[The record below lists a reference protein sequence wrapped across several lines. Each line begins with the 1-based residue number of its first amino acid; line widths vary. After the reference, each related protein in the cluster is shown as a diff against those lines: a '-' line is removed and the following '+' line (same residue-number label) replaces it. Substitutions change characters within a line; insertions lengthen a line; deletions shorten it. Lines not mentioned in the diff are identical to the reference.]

1 MARLTLLIADDD
13 PVVRSMLG
21 MRLEQSFD
29 VLAAVN
35 DAEEAVQAAGL
46 RPDAAIIDVNMPGGG
61 ERAIRGICEASPETA
76 IVVLSIDEEESL
88 VRRLLQAGAMTFCRK
103 GVGMLELTDLIERS
117 VDAIRLQNGSAAVL
131 ATQG

>member
-1 MARLTLLIADDD
+1 MTLLIADDD

-21 MRLEQSFD
+21 MRLEQSFE

-46 RPDAAIIDVNMPGGG
+46 QPDAAIVDVNMPGGG
-61 ERAIRGICEASPETA
+61 ERAIRGIREASPATA
-76 IVVLSIDEEESL
+76 VVVLSVDEEDSL

-103 GVGMLELTDLIERS
+103 GIGMQELTDVIERS
-117 VDAIRLQNGSAAVL
+117 VEATRYEYAA
-131 ATQG
+131 ATAVAVQG